1 MVKRIERGWVLGFA
15 MAVVFGAGCQVSKS
29 ANPLSPSVAGP
40 IAGVNISKPNL
51 LEPGPDWQI
60 LPRDQPVRLMFQNAD
75 SNSARALFYTLEV
88 ASDAEFK
95 NIVFTR
101 SRVEGGTGITT
112 FQLPDALPAGRTYW
126 WRVRAED
133 GANIGEYSKVQSF
146 SAVAPVTLTAPAP
159 VAPGGSITTLTPE
172 FRVRAGNKT
181 GPYERITYMLQVGNN
196 TAFTSIAAT
205 FVVDEAGGETTIA
218 QNYSF
223 LNGRTYYWRVQ
234 ARDTGDSRAVSPW
247 SSTASFSVNVPLP
260 PAPPPPGGGGGDD
273 GPPPGGPTGDWNS
286 CGSTPGKAIV
296 ECVRNAV
303 YRRST
308 LENAFDVTKRVAW
321 LLRGRGYG
329 LLEKPGGEN
338 IITWKGESV
347 SISRIAMPSGKIIK
361 ILSDAGPGGSNG
373 AGWSE
378 CSDKNDL
385 ECYVE
390 ANRFIPAKQPEW

>member
-1 MVKRIERGWVLGFA
+1 MVNMNKSCWVIGLAISAF
-15 MAVVFGAGCQVSKS
+15 VGAGCQVEKS
-29 ANPLSPSVAGP
+29 ANPLSPAVAGP
-40 IAGVNISKPNL
+40 IAGVTISAPNL

-60 LPRDQPVRLMFQNAD
+60 LPRDQPVRLMFQNAGT
-75 SNSARALFYTLEV
+75 SGGRALFYTLEV

-101 SRVEGGTGITT
+101 TRVEPGSGITT

-133 GANIGEYSKVQSF
+133 GANVGEYSKPQSF
-146 SAVAPVTLTAPAP
+146 AAVASVTLTAPTSVTP
-159 VAPGGSITTLTPE
+159 SGSITTLTPE
-172 FRVRAGNKT
+172 FRVRAGSKT
-181 GPYERITYMLQVGNN
+181 GPYERITYMLQVSNN

-205 FVVDEAGGETTIA
+205 FVVDEAGGETVVA

-234 ARDTGDSRAVSPW
+234 ARDSSESRAVSPW
-247 SSTASFSVNVPLP
+247 SAVKTFLVNVPLP
-260 PAPPPPGGGGGDD
+260 PTPPPPGGGGGDD
-273 GPPPGGPTGDWNS
+273 DPPGGPTGDWNS
-286 CGSTPGKAIV
+286 CGSTPGKGIV
-296 ECVRNAV
+296 ECVRDAV

-321 LLRGRGYG
+321 LLRGKGYG

-338 IITWKGESV
+338 IITWKGSTV
-347 SISRIAMPSGKIIK
+347 SISRVMLANGHIVK
-361 ILSDAGPGGSNG
+361 ILSDAGPGGANG

-378 CSDKNDL
+378 CFSPKNDP

-390 ANRFIPAKQPEW
+390 PDRYVPAKQPEW

>member
-1 MVKRIERGWVLGFA
+1 MVNTNKSCWVIGLAISAF
-15 MAVVFGAGCQVSKS
+15 VGAGCQVEKS

-40 IAGVNISKPNL
+40 IAGVAISQPAL
-51 LEPGPDWQI
+51 LEPGQDWQI
-60 LPRDQPVRLMFQNAD
+60 LPRDQPVRLMFQNAG
-75 SNSARALFYTLEV
+75 SSGARALYYTLEV
-88 ASDAEFK
+88 ATDAEFK

-101 SRVEGGTGITT
+101 TRVEPGTGPVTT

-133 GANIGEYSKVQSF
+133 GANIGEYSKPISF
-146 SAVAPVTLTAPAP
+146 AAVAPVTLTAPTAVTP
-159 VAPGGSITTLTPE
+159 SGSITTLTPE

-181 GPYERITYMLQVGNN
+181 GPSERITYMLQVSNN
-196 TAFTSIAAT
+196 TAFSSIAAT
-205 FVVDEAGGETTIA
+205 FVVDEAGGETVVA

-234 ARDTGDSRAVSPW
+234 ARDSGESRAVSPW
-247 SSTASFSVNVPLP
+247 SAVRTFSVNVPLP
-260 PAPPPPGGGGGDD
+260 PTPPPPGGGGGDD
-273 GPPPGGPTGDWNS
+273 DPPGGPTGDWNS

-296 ECVRNAV
+296 DCVRDRV

-321 LLRGRGYG
+321 LLRGKGYG

-338 IITWKGESV
+338 IITWKGDTV

-378 CSDKNDL
+378 CSDKGDL

-390 ANRFIPAKQPEW
+390 ANRYVPAKQPEW